1 MLKTWRNLLFALF
14 IVFIISTVLDGNIA
28 SAHSQTS
35 SMNMQA
41 QHRIQ
46 CAHQAVHLNGDKP
59 ATVTCLDQI
68 IKDVSPKTGLSDCN
82 TAVVQIWWNSDF
94 NWTSICFSGNGF
106 ANLTD
111 FAPAWYDVPTCHCTS
126 WDDQAS
132 SFALYGCTL
141 SGTAQQNNPDFPGYF
156 ASDTNGNG
164 QRQYFKWNV
173 SKSMRNFDGS
183 NGVLADNTLSSIY
196 IDC

>member
-1 MLKTWRNLLFALF
+1 MWRNLISALF
-14 IVFIISTVLDGNIA
+14 VAFIISAVLDSTIA

-35 SMNMQA
+35 SINMQA

-59 ATVTCLDQI
+59 ATVTCLDRVTKGI
-68 IKDVSPKTGLSDCN
+68 FPKTGLSGCN
-82 TAVVQIWWNSDF
+82 DAVVQIWWDTSL
-94 NWTSICFSGNGF
+94 NWTSLCFSGNGF

-111 FAPAWYDVPTCHCTS
+111 FAPAWYDAALCHCTS
-126 WDDQAS
+126 WNDQAS
-132 SFALYGCTL
+132 GFALYGCTL
-141 SGTAQQNNPDFPGYF
+141 SGTARQNDPDFPGYF

-173 SKSMRNFDGS
+173 SKSMRDFDGS